1 MKRKYFRTN
10 FSIPSLGLG
19 TWRIG
24 GNQYSADK
32 TKDSEHVLLIKKAIE
47 IGYNHIDTAEAY
59 GVGHTEE
66 LVGEAIKNFERKN
79 LFITTKVM
87 PEHLAYDDVISAALQ
102 SLARLKTSYIDLYL
116 VHFPN
121 PKIRIK
127 ETMEAMD
134 YLVNSG
140 LVKFIG
146 LSNFTLEQIKEAQNY
161 AFNDISAVQLEY
173 NLSIRNRGVVSTD
186 MESKIIPFCQK
197 NEICV
202 IAYRPLAQGKLA
214 QPGIDLLD
222 EMAKKYSK
230 TQAQISLNWLL
241 SKKSIV
247 AIPKSTLI
255 NHLVENI
262 GAVGWMLRNSDSI
275 RLNVEFPFLD

>member
-1 MKRKYFRTN
+1 MERKYFRTQ
-10 FSIPSLGLG
+10 FSIPILGLG

-24 GNQYSADK
+24 GDQYSVDK
-32 TKDSEHVLLIKKAIE
+32 TKDSENILLIKKAIE

-79 LFITTKVM
+79 LFITTKVA
-87 PEHLAYDDVISAALQ
+87 PEHLAYDDVISAAQQ
-102 SLARLKTSYIDLYL
+102 SLTRLKTNYIDLYF

-127 ETMEAMD
+127 ETLEAMD
-134 YLVNSG
+134 YLVNRS
-140 LVKFIG
+140 LVRFIG
-146 LSNFTLEQIKEAQNY
+146 LSNFTLKQIKEAQNCTL
-161 AFNDISAVQLEY
+161 NDISAVQLEY
-173 NLSIRNRGVVSTD
+173 NLLTRNRGVVSKD
-186 MESKIIPFCQK
+186 MESTIIPYCQK
-197 NEICV
+197 NDICV
-202 IAYRPLAQGKLA
+202 IAYRPLAQGKLT
-214 QPGIDLLD
+214 QTGIDLLD

-241 SKKSIV
+241 TKKSIV
-247 AIPKSTLI
+247 AIPKSTQI

-262 GAVGWMLRNSDSI
+262 GAVGWMLSNSDI
-275 RLNVEFPFLD
+275 LRLDVEFPSND